1 MNRLMGGLISLM
13 FTLATMPANADL
25 LLVGTTL
32 PNGAGGE
39 AAVTDYQNLAQAFTL
54 TSSVQVTNIE
64 CRYDG
69 VRN

>member
-32 PNGAGGE
+32 PNR
-39 AAVTDYQNLAQAFTL
+39 
-54 TSSVQVTNIE
+54 SWW
-64 CRYDG
+64 
-69 VRN
+69 